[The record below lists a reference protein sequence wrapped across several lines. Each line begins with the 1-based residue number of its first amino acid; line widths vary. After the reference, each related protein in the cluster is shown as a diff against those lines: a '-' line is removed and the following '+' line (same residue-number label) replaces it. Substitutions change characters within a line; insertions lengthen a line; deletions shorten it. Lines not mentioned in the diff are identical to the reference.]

1 MTSHD
6 LKIEDCCDISVH
18 GGTLGKV
25 HMIMICPP
33 IKCILILMHPLLH
46 KISIMWS
53 CMDWMI

>member
-25 HMIMICPP
+25 HMIMICP
-33 IKCILILMHPLLH
+33 LDQMHPNPDAFP
-46 KISIMWS
+46 SS
-53 CMDWMI
+53 